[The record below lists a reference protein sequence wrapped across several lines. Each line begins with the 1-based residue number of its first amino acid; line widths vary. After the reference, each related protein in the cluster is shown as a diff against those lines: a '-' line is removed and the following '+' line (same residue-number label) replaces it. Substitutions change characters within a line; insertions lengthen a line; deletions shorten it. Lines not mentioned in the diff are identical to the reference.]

1 MSRKSGNELTGIEI
15 RTGEESVNGIR
26 MRVEPSYRVSG
37 TVSDF
42 VLDYGNDG
50 RLQSVKQI
58 QLISASLTNSQPNVT
73 SYNNIISFQFGIAI
87 SPYFVNVPIDEY
99 SNSQL
104 MDYIVADVNTHI
116 APSVMSWSLVNG
128 KNQFSI
134 VGAETFYVIADSG
147 GIAGINLRFSLGFLD
162 PYLQVLGTSQ
172 LANARPALQGN
183 TYFHI
188 ASRRLS
194 NNNCLK
200 PVPSGNNAGPTNC
213 LFSIPR
219 TGLYNTQT
227 VYQGSPLDRVVFGM
241 SGMNMNNFDLEI
253 RDENDQIMELDP
265 NSKIDIVLRLTT

>member
-1 MSRKSGNELTGIEI
+1 MARKSGNELQGVEI
-15 RTGEESVNGIR
+15 RTIEESINGIR
-26 MRVEPSYRVSG
+26 MRLEPSYRISG
-37 TVSDF
+37 TISDF
-42 VLDYGNDG
+42 VIDFGNDP
-50 RLQSVKQI
+50 RLQHVKQL
-58 QLISASLTNSQPNVT
+58 QLITASITNSQPNIT

-87 SPYFVNVPIDEY
+87 SPYFVTLPIDEY
-99 SNSQL
+99 TNTQI

-162 PYLQVLGTSQ
+162 PYPQVLGTSQ

-200 PVPSGNNAGPTNC
+200 PTNSGNNAGPTNC
-213 LFSIPR
+213 LLSIPR
-219 TGLYNTQT
+219 VGLFNTQT
-227 VYQGSPLDRVVFGM
+227 VYQGSRLDRVVFGEH
-241 SGMNMNNFDLEI
+241 GMNMNNFDIEI